1 MKKRILSI
9 LLMLTMVFS
18 LIVVPNSAVAATYFD
33 TVDTDCELA
42 VDVLDAL
49 GIMGGYTDGSFLPY
63 NPITKAE
70 MAAIA
75 VKLVGIDG
83 YDEEAP
89 DDMELFNDMYDY
101 EGWAAGVVAMAKTVG
116 IARGDADGN
125 FNPDMSA
132 TYEDAVQMVVSALG
146 YGHQAQ
152 VRGDELKDYV
162 YVGQRLGITKKLDT
176 AMGQNITRSDVA
188 KLVYAAL
195 TVDIMMPVSYSADG
209 TMVKYEAVEGKN
221 ALNSF
226 FDVQEIKGIIA
237 ENEYAAI
244 DGDTT
249 VEEEQVLINDEV
261 FNVGYTDIGSY
272 LGYYATVYALD
283 AADATEN
290 RTIIAYSAK
299 SAKNSTLTIESENLV
314 DVSYT
319 AAKGY
324 TFEYWANKETDK
336 KTKDITTSAT
346 PYVLYNGKAVV
357 DVNVDL
363 LTPDNGHVVLIDNN
377 GDDEYDIVDVW
388 EYDLVYVFAVSQS
401 SGNVTSS
408 YDRSTTYRFDPEDED
423 YHVTFLNAY
432 GGIAQLSDIK
442 QYSVLY
448 VYESLD
454 KLEKKVIISNNKVT
468 GTVTEVSEDGCVING
483 TEYEMSPAVAGRL
496 ELAVSDDGDFYL
508 DADNRIAGF
517 EGSTVIRKN
526 IGMFIAI
533 NDGGLEAGYQVKVLT
548 QNSGVMIYNL
558 ASSVKVND
566 EKMTASEFYDLA
578 FKDALFGTSEDPGY
592 TNVKRPHPS
601 RAGFLYKLN
610 SKDQICE
617 VVVVG
622 ENDGYLQTRKI
633 GTQKQGSDT
642 MLYYSKN
649 YNCLHY
655 SGEKIYDTVSKS
667 EVGVRT
673 YCDDKSINFIVEE
686 ADYKNDNQS
695 FYVKPMNSYWD
706 NYHFKTYDYIYAYY
720 YSDDEEPIDMQKT
733 ACNFLVMADWYV
745 ESNDS
750 TEDEEKNRYA
760 TECQPDLAPK
770 FILKVTEAY
779 DKTAMENTVRVY
791 YFDGTS
797 IRNALVRPKYYKDG
811 EGHVNNDITQPFL
824 PSGFPVRISTDGAY
838 IEDIAPFY
846 DDSLYFNMYEAV
858 EPIFNNSTKSYV
870 TPFKPFFQD
879 QWRKWNTWDSDN
891 NKYNIHHYCG
901 IITAIDEVVNN
912 KLFSISAATSE
923 YEEDGVKKY
932 ELKNLPNERL
942 EGNVFKMNFDRSG
955 NISSITR
962 GTLEDILPGQFV
974 IVRKRAY
981 NSGSSA
987 NWTALT
993 GYAVN
998 EFFIISEDAAELDYL
1013 KDFYNQVQEEVIN
1026 AEE

>member
-1 MKKRILSI
+1 MKKRILSM

-18 LIVVPNSAVAATYFD
+18 LVVVPNTAVAATYYD

-63 NPITKAE
+63 NTITKAE
-70 MAAIA
+70 MASIA

-101 EGWAAGVVAMAKTVG
+101 DGWAAGVIAMAKTRG
-116 IARGDADGN
+116 IARADEDGN

-152 VRGDELKDYV
+152 VRGDALKDYV

-195 TVDIMMPVSYSADG
+195 TVDIMSAVSYSADG
-209 TMVKYEAVEGKN
+209 TMVKYQAVEGKN
-221 ALNSF
+221 ALNTYFS
-226 FDVQEIKGIIA
+226 VQEVSGIIV

-249 VEEEQVLINDEV
+249 VEEKQILVNGEA
-261 FNVGYTDIGSY
+261 FNVGYTDVADY
-272 LGYYATVYALD
+272 LGYYATIYVLD
-283 AADATEN
+283 AEDTTDS
-290 RTIIAYSAK
+290 RTVIAYGIK
-299 SAKNSTLTIESENLV
+299 SVKNNTLTINDDCIV
-314 DVSYT
+314 DVSYS
-319 AAKGY
+319 AASGY

-336 KTKDITTSAT
+336 KTREVKTSAT

-357 DVNVDL
+357 DVSVDL
-363 LTPDNGHVVLIDNN
+363 LSPDNGYVVLLDNN
-377 GDDEYDIVDVW
+377 GDDKYDVIDIW
-388 EYDLVYVFAVSQS
+388 EYELVYVFAVSQS

-423 YHVTFLNAY
+423 YRVRFLNTY

-454 KLEKKVIISNNKVT
+454 KLEKKVVISNNKVS
-468 GTVTEVSEDGCVING
+468 GMISESSTDGYLING
-483 TEYEMSPAVAGRL
+483 TEYEVSPAVAGRL
-496 ELAVSDDGDFYL
+496 EIAVSDEGDFYL

-517 EGSTVIRKN
+517 EGTSVIRKN

-533 NDGGLEAGYQVKVLT
+533 NNGGLAEGYQLKVLT
-548 QNSGVMIYNL
+548 QNSGVVIYNL

-566 EKMTASEFYDLA
+566 QKMTASEFYELT
-578 FKDALFGTSEDPGY
+578 FTDALFGTSEDPGY
-592 TNVKRPHPS
+592 SEAMRPHPS
-601 RAGFLYKLN
+601 RAAFLYKLN
-610 SKDQICE
+610 AKNQISE
-617 VVVVG
+617 VIVVG
-622 ENDGYLQTRKI
+622 ENDGYLQTRQI
-633 GTQKQGSDT
+633 GTVKSGSNT

-649 YNCLHY
+649 YGCLHY
-655 SGEKIYDTVSKS
+655 SGETVYDEVSKTN
-667 EVGVRT
+667 VGMRT
-673 YCDDKSINFIVEE
+673 YCDDKTIAFLCEE

-695 FYVKPMNSYWD
+695 FYTKSMNTYWD
-706 NYHFKTYDYIYAYY
+706 NYHFSAYDWIYAYY
-720 YSDDEEPIDMQKT
+720 YSDDESPIDMQKT
-733 ACNFLVMADWYV
+733 ACNFIVMADWYV
-745 ESNDS
+745 ESSDS
-750 TEDEEKNRYA
+750 TEDTEKNTYA
-760 TECQPDLAPK
+760 TNNQPDLAPK

-779 DKTAMENTVRVY
+779 DKSAQEETVRVY

-797 IRNALVRPKYYKDG
+797 VRNALVRPKYHKEG
-811 EGHVNNDITQPFL
+811 EGHVDNDITMPLL
-824 PSGFPVRISTDGAY
+824 PSGFPVRISTDGSY

-846 DDSLYFNMYEAV
+846 DETLYFDMYDVV
-858 EPIFNNSTKSYV
+858 EPIFNESTKSYV
-870 TPFKPFFQD
+870 TPYMPFYQD
-879 QWRKWNTWDSDN
+879 QWRKWNSWDSDSY
-891 NKYNIHHYCG
+891 KYNIRHYCG
-901 IITAIDEVVNN
+901 IVTSIDEVVNN
-912 KLFSISAATSE
+912 KLFSIACANNE
-923 YEEDGVKKY
+923 YSTDEGKRYDLEI
-932 ELKNLPNERL
+932 LSNERL
-942 EGNVFKMNFDRSG
+942 EGTVYKMNFDRTG

-962 GTLEDILPGQFV
+962 GSLDDILPGQLV

-981 NSGSSA
+981 ASGSP
-987 NWTALT
+987 NWAALT

-998 EFFIISEDAAELDYL
+998 EFFIISDDAAELDYL
-1013 KDFYNQVQEEVIN
+1013 SDFYNQVQEEVVKA
-1026 AEE
+1026 AE

>member
-1 MKKRILSI
+1 MKKRILSM

-18 LIVVPNSAVAATYFD
+18 LIVVPNSAVAATYYD

-63 NPITKAE
+63 NTITKAE
-70 MAAIA
+70 MASIA

-101 EGWAAGVVAMAKTVG
+101 EGWAAGVIAMAKTVG
-116 IARGDADGN
+116 IARGDEDGN
-125 FNPDMSA
+125 FNPEMSA

-162 YVGQRLGITKKLDT
+162 YVAQRLGITKKLDT
-176 AMGQNITRSDVA
+176 GMGQNITRSDVA

-195 TVDIMMPVSYSADG
+195 TVDLMLPISYSADG

-226 FDVQEIKGIIA
+226 FDVQEIKGIVM

-244 DGDTT
+244 DGETT

-261 FNVGYTDIGSY
+261 FNTGYTDIADY

-283 AADATEN
+283 AEDSTEY
-290 RTIIAYSAK
+290 RTIIAYGAK
-299 SAKNSTLTIESENLV
+299 SVKNSTLTIEGDNLV
-314 DVSYT
+314 DVSYS
-319 AAKGY
+319 AVDGY
-324 TFEYWANKETDK
+324 TFEYWVNKETDR
-336 KTKDITTSAT
+336 KTKDVKTSST
-346 PYVLYNGKAVV
+346 PYVMYNGKAVI
-357 DVNVDL
+357 DVSEEL
-363 LTPDNGHVVLIDNN
+363 LMPENGHVVLIDNN
-377 GDDEYDIVDVW
+377 GDDDYDIVDVW

-423 YHVTFLNAY
+423 YHVTFLNSY
-432 GGIAQLSDIK
+432 GGVAQLSDIK

-454 KLEKKVIISNNKVT
+454 KLEKKVVISNNRVT
-468 GTVTEVSEDGCVING
+468 GAITEASSDGYVING
-483 TEYEMSPAVAGRL
+483 TEYEVSPAVEGRL
-496 ELAVSDDGDFYL
+496 ELAVSDEGDFYL

-517 EGSTVIRKN
+517 EGTTVIRKN

-533 NDGGLEAGYQVKVLT
+533 NNGGLEAGYQVKVLT

-566 EKMTASEFYDLA
+566 EKMTASEFYELA
-578 FKDALFGTSEDPGY
+578 FTDALFGASEDPNYGE
-592 TNVKRPHPS
+592 NQRPHPS

-610 SKDQICE
+610 QKQQICE

-622 ENDGYLQTRKI
+622 EEDGYLQTRQA
-633 GTQKQGSDT
+633 GTVKNGSNT
-642 MLYYSKN
+642 MLYFSKN
-649 YNCLHY
+649 YGCLHY
-655 SGEKIYDTVSKS
+655 SQEMVYDEVSKKN
-667 EVGVRT
+667 VGMRT
-673 YCDDKSINFIVEE
+673 YCDEKTTAFLQEE

-695 FYVKPMNSYWD
+695 FYVKPMSSYWD
-706 NYHFKTYDYIYAYY
+706 NYHFSSYDWIYAYY
-720 YSDDEEPIDMQKT
+720 YSDDESPVDMQKT

-750 TEDEEKNRYA
+750 TEDTDKNTAA
-760 TECQPDLAPK
+760 TNNQPDLAPK
-770 FILKVTEAY
+770 FIMKVTEAY
-779 DKTAMENTVRVY
+779 DKNAQENTVRIY

-797 IRNALVRPKYYKDG
+797 VRNALVRPKYYKDG
-811 EGHVNNDITQPFL
+811 EGHVNNDLSQPFL
-824 PSGFPVRISTDGAY
+824 PAGFPVRISTDGAY
-838 IEDIAPFY
+838 IEDVAPYY
-846 DDSLYFNMYEAV
+846 DDSLYFDMYEMV
-858 EPIFNNSTKSYV
+858 EPIFNESTKSFV
-870 TPFKPFFQD
+870 TPFKPFYQD
-879 QWRKWNTWDSDN
+879 QWRKWNYWDSDS
-891 NKYNIHHYCG
+891 NKYNIRHYCG
-901 IITAIDEVVNN
+901 IVTAIDEVVNN
-912 KLFSISAATSE
+912 KLFSIACARNE
-923 YEEDGVKKY
+923 YAGDDGNTY
-932 ELKNLPNERL
+932 ELEVLPNERL
-942 EGNVFKMNFDRSG
+942 EGNVFKINFNREG
-955 NISSITR
+955 NIASITR
-962 GTLEDILPGQFV
+962 GTLEDILPGQLV

-981 NSGSSA
+981 NAGSP
-987 NWTALT
+987 NWAALT

-998 EFFIISEDAAELDYL
+998 EFFIISDDAAELDYL
-1013 KDFYNQVQEEVIN
+1013 QDFYKQVQEEVIN
-1026 AEE
+1026 AEEE